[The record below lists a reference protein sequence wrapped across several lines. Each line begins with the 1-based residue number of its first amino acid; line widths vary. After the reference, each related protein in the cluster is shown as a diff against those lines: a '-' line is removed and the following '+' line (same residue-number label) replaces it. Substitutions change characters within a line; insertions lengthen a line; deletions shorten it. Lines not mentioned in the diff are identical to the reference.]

1 MWQMA
6 SAGHG
11 VVSPTKA
18 QCSVGRQK
26 LWPNVVMEKAFAHF
40 YVSLQR
46 VVVDERRS
54 TR

>member
-1 MWQMA
+1 MEWFI
-6 SAGHG
+6 
-11 VVSPTKA
+11 P
-18 QCSVGRQK
+18 QK
-26 LWPNVVMEKAFAHF
+26 LNAVLEGKSFGQIVVMEKAFAQF